1 MGAILVTGASSGI
14 GSRTAALLADRG
26 ASVYGAAR
34 NTEAIAAIPGVVPV
48 ALDLTSEASIR
59 DAVATVEARE
69 ESVDVLI
76 NCAGYG
82 EFGSIEETSLTDAR
96 RQLEVNVLGAI
107 GLVQAVL
114 PGMRRARHGRIV
126 NVSSLAGEFASPLG
140 GWYHASKFALE
151 ALSDS
156 LRGEVSQF
164 GIDVTV
170 VQPSYVE
177 TDWHDTAMA
186 RLEKTSARGPYAPM
200 AAAMRRYF
208 ASPALAQQTSSVD
221 AVASLIVKAA
231 LARHPKTRY
240 RIGPGAN
247 VAVALATILP
257 DRAFDAL
264 TRKQFG
270 YAKTHDELRT
280 TSTKGSR

>member
-1 MGAILVTGASSGI
+1 MHSKRILVTGASSGI
-14 GSRTAALLADRG
+14 GALTARTLAERGHIVFGAARGIDAIARLDGVTPVPLDLTDEDSIRTAA
-26 ASVYGAAR
+26 AA
-34 NTEAIAAIPGVVPV
+34 AGP
-48 ALDLTSEASIR
+48 
-59 DAVATVEARE
+59 
-69 ESVDVLI
+69 VDVLI

-96 RQLEVNVLGAI
+96 SQLEVNVLGAI

-114 PGMRRARHGRIV
+114 PSMREAGRGRIV

-156 LRGEVSQF
+156 LRGEVARF
-164 GIDVTV
+164 GIDVTL
-170 VQPSYVE
+170 VQPSYVA
-177 TDWHDTAMA
+177 TDWHDAAMT
-186 RLEKTSARGPYAPM
+186 RLEHTSAQGPYASM

-208 ASPALAQQTSSVD
+208 SSPALARQMSAPD
-221 AVASLIVKAA
+221 AVADLIVRAA
-231 LARHPKTRY
+231 LVERPKTRY
-240 RIGPGAN
+240 RIGPGAGL
-247 VAVALATILP
+247 AVALATVLP

-270 YAKTHDELRT
+270 YAA
-280 TSTKGSR
+280 

>member
-1 MGAILVTGASSGI
+1 MGAILITGASSGI
-14 GSRTAALLADRG
+14 GARTAALLATRG
-26 ASVYGAAR
+26 ETVYGAAR
-34 NTEAIAAIPGVVPV
+34 NIEAIAAIPGVTPV

-59 DAVATVEARE
+59 EAVAGVEQRE
-69 ESVDVLI
+69 GAVDVLI

-96 RQLEVNVLGAI
+96 QQLEVNVLGAMA
-107 GLVQAVL
+107 LVQAVL
-114 PGMRRARHGRIV
+114 PGMRRAKHGRIV
-126 NVSSLAGEFASPLG
+126 NVSSLAGEFAAPLG

-164 GIDVTV
+164 GIEVTI

-177 TDWHDTAMA
+177 TDWHDVAMT
-186 RLEKTSARGPYAPM
+186 RLEKTSARGPYAAM
-200 AAAMRRYF
+200 AASMRRYF
-208 ASPALAQQTSSVD
+208 SSPALARQTSSVD
-221 AVASLIVKAA
+221 AVASLIAKAA
-231 LARHPKTRY
+231 LVRRPKTRY

-257 DRAFDAL
+257 DRTFDAM

-270 YAKTHDELRT
+270 YA
-280 TSTKGSR
+280 

>member
-1 MGAILVTGASSGI
+1 MANILITGASSGI
-14 GSRTAALLADRG
+14 GARTAALLAERG
-26 ASVYGAAR
+26 ETVFGAAR
-34 NTEAIAAIPGVVPV
+34 NTEAIAAIPGVTPV
-48 ALDLTSEASIR
+48 ALDLTSEASIHE
-59 DAVATVEARE
+59 AVAAVEQRAG
-69 ESVDVLI
+69 SIDVLI

-82 EFGSIEETSLTDAR
+82 EFGSIEETSLKDAR
-96 RQLEVNVLGAI
+96 QQLEVNVLGAI

-114 PGMRRARHGRIV
+114 PGMRAAGHGRIV

-164 GIDVTV
+164 GIDVTI
-170 VQPSYVE
+170 VQPSYVD
-177 TDWHDTAMA
+177 TDWHEVAMT
-186 RLEKTSARGPYAPM
+186 RLEKTSARGPYASM
-200 AAAMRRYF
+200 AASMRRYF
-208 ASPALAQQTSSVD
+208 ASPALAKQTSSVD

-231 LARHPKTRY
+231 QVPHPKTRY

-247 VAVALATILP
+247 IAVALATILP
-257 DRAFDAL
+257 DRTFDAL

-270 YAKTHDELRT
+270 YA
-280 TSTKGSR
+280 